1 MHEVK
6 MADAGSDSAQEVG
19 SEASTPSSS
28 KRVMSLLSVL
38 EISVTE
44 PERRTGVTAI
54 NMKET
59 YTVYLVET
67 RITDM
72 KSELLPETFTDETF
86 SLWRRYSEFEL
97 LRNYLCVTYPA
108 VVIPPLPEK
117 KIHMMW
123 QKLSGGE
130 DKFDP
135 DFIERRRAGLESF
148 LLRVAA
154 HGQLSQDKIFH
165 SFLHQ
170 GEGWK
175 EAVLATG
182 YQNKMDS
189 RLKTLNAQFRL
200 KNPDRRFQD
209 LKNYSSE
216 LEANIA
222 NLLKIRERLAERL
235 YGIHKIHANYGRVFS
250 EWSGIE
256 KEMGDGLQSAGH
268 FMDVYAASIDSMLE
282 EEDTYADALKEYL
295 YFADALRS
303 ICRKQE
309 LLQYEVEKLEDKL
322 VYLSSQKQQMEQGVD
337 VKSGFSLK
345 GMTTKLFGADTP
357 EVREKKI
364 KQLEEQIQQTEE
376 QLQAAKWEL
385 STYID
390 RSLQDVERFKRQKV
404 RDLREIFIN
413 YSIMQIKL
421 CKKGISL
428 WNNTKECFTKM

>member
-1 MHEVK
+1 
-6 MADAGSDSAQEVG
+6 MADAGSDSAQDVG

-28 KRVMSLLSVL
+28 KRATSLLSVL

-44 PERRTGVTAI
+44 PERRTGVSAI

-72 KSELLPETFTDETF
+72 KSELLPEIFTDETF

-154 HGQLSQDKIFH
+154 HSQLSQDKIFH
-165 SFLHQ
+165 AFLHLV
-170 GEGWK
+170 EAWK
-175 EAVLATG
+175 ETVLATG

-322 VYLSSQKQQMEQGVD
+322 VYLKAQKQQMEQGVD

-357 EVREKKI
+357 EIREKKI
-364 KQLEEQIQQTEE
+364 QQLEEQTQQTEE

-421 CKKGISL
+421 CKKGVSL

>member
-1 MHEVK
+1 
-6 MADAGSDSAQEVG
+6 
-19 SEASTPSSS
+19 
-28 KRVMSLLSVL
+28 
-38 EISVTE
+38 
-44 PERRTGVTAI
+44 
-54 NMKET
+54 
-59 YTVYLVET
+59 
-67 RITDM
+67 
-72 KSELLPETFTDETF
+72 
-86 SLWRRYSEFEL
+86 
-97 LRNYLCVTYPA
+97 
-108 VVIPPLPEK
+108 
-117 KIHMMW
+117 MW

-154 HGQLSQDKIFH
+154 HSQLSQDKIFH

-322 VYLSSQKQQMEQGVD
+322 VYLSTQKQQMEQGVD

-385 STYID
+385 STYIE

>member
-1 MHEVK
+1 
-6 MADAGSDSAQEVG
+6 MADVGSDSAQEGG

-28 KRVMSLLSVL
+28 KRVTSLLSVM

-165 SFLHQ
+165 CFLHL
-170 GEGWK
+170 GENWK
-175 EAVLATG
+175 ETVLATG

-322 VYLSSQKQQMEQGVD
+322 VYLKAQKEQMEQGGD

-357 EVREKKI
+357 ETRDKKI
-364 KQLEEQIQQTEE
+364 KLLEEQTQQTEE

>member
-1 MHEVK
+1 
-6 MADAGSDSAQEVG
+6 MADAGSDSAQDVG

-28 KRVMSLLSVL
+28 KRVTSLLSVL

-44 PERRTGVTAI
+44 PERRTGVSAI

-72 KSELLPETFTDETF
+72 KSELLPEIFTDETF

-154 HGQLSQDKIFH
+154 HTQLSQDKIFH
-165 SFLHQ
+165 AFLHLV
-170 GEGWK
+170 EAWK
-175 EAVLATG
+175 ETVLATG

-322 VYLSSQKQQMEQGVD
+322 VYLKAQKQQMEQGVD

-357 EVREKKI
+357 EIREKKI
-364 KQLEEQIQQTEE
+364 QQLEEQTQQTEE

-421 CKKGISL
+421 CKKGVSL